1 MTDTKDKR
9 EIEKKMRDNFD
20 SLKRDEFM
28 SLSEYLMSPIAVR
41 DLQKKAFGGRVGL
54 QNGGE
59 PGFLEKILG
68 ENIADKIDRGFVS
81 LLGGSNLLGPSL
93 SDYDDAVQQL
103 EEMGMSA
110 EDIIDMLGPRPETRE
125 ERLNQKF
132 KAEGGRIGFQKG
144 RRVQPV
150 EIPGP
155 AQEMEM
161 LMKRL
166 MEEGGLS
173 REDAE
178 KEAERLLFGP
188 SAMKL
193 KDSKRG
199 LGSMMASADDEVK
212 DPSDMLTDDAMDM
225 LQTDPFELLKDA
237 VEKGTI
243 AELPDSDI
251 YSMYDAA
258 VERGAFDGTF
268 EEFKAMLSQ
277 LQRRRRGPEGIMQT
291 MVT

>member
-1 MTDTKDKR
+1 MA
-9 EIEKKMRDNFD
+9 EEK
-20 SLKRDEFM
+20 
-28 SLSEYLMSPIAVR
+28 
-41 DLQKKAFGGRVGL
+41 
-54 QNGGE
+54 
-59 PGFLEKILG
+59 GFLEKILG

-132 KAEGGRIGFQKG
+132 KAEGGRFGFQKG

-199 LGSMMASADDEVK
+199 LGSMVAMADDEDEYK
-212 DPSDMLTDDAMDM
+212 SPPFIDDPEGRMDTDEFEAIRQIMESGRLTQLDDD
-225 LQTDPFELLKDA
+225 ELFR
-237 VEKGTI
+237 
-243 AELPDSDI
+243 
-251 YSMYDAA
+251 MYDSLLESEAGSKLLD
-258 VERGAFDGTF
+258 EYNINSF
-268 EEFKAMLSQ
+268 EEYKEFISRTK
-277 LQRRRRGPEGIMQT
+277 RRPEGIENIMPT
-291 MVT
+291 MVA